1 MSGAREAILGALRQR
16 LRGGAPARD
25 EPGERMAAHKVNLIS
40 ERGGRTGK
48 ARVDQFVEMA
58 DFAAATLARVASEDE
73 AVKEIARYLRQENL
87 PAELVAAPGLR
98 DWPWRKAPLLQPRF
112 GPAKGSDLVG
122 AAPAF
127 AAIAETGTLVLLSGP
142 ESPTTINFLP
152 DTHVVALRTS
162 QIVGSYEAAW
172 ARLRQ
177 ERGGVMPRTVNFIT
191 GPSRSADIEQTLLM
205 GAHGPRR
212 LHIVLIEDGAPAD
225 A

>member
-1 MSGAREAILGALRQR
+1 MTGSRDAILGALRQR
-16 LRGGAPARD
+16 LRGGAAPRSDAA
-25 EPGERMAAHKVNLIS
+25 ERLATPKVNLIP
-40 ERGGRTGK
+40 ERGQRTGK

-58 DFAAATLARVASEDE
+58 DFASATVARVASEDE

-87 PAELVAAPGLR
+87 PADLVAAPGLTG
-98 DWPWRKAPLLQPRF
+98 WPWRKAPLLQTRF
-112 GPAKGSDLVG
+112 GRAQGSDLVG
-122 AAPAF
+122 VAPAF
-127 AAIAETGTLVLLSGP
+127 AAIAETGTLMMLSGP
-142 ESPTTINFLP
+142 ESPTTVNFLP

-172 ARLRQ
+172 SRLRAAR
-177 ERGGVMPRTVNFIT
+177 EGKMPRTVNFIT

-212 LHIVLIEDGAPAD
+212 LHIVLIEDGAPSD